1 MALHSAI
8 KGKLIS
14 VIGDEVS
21 MEEQI
26 CDLFRILDFTLL
38 EGHLRRIPFGRRW
51 RNQQK
56 SSSKFYGCR

>member
-21 MEEQI
+21 SMTQDNEKIE
-26 CDLFRILDFTLL
+26 F
-38 EGHLRRIPFGRRW
+38 
-51 RNQQK
+51 
-56 SSSKFYGCR
+56 

>member
-21 MEEQI
+21 SI
-26 CDLFRILDFTLL
+26 
-38 EGHLRRIPFGRRW
+38 
-51 RNQQK
+51 RNQDEEEK
-56 SSSKFYGCR
+56 TKNNFVLKMILRF

>member
-21 MEEQI
+21 KVIYVFQI
-26 CDLFRILDFTLL
+26 IYTYVYCFEKTINNWRYTYLCSKCEVRSRMCEDL
-38 EGHLRRIPFGRRW
+38 
-51 RNQQK
+51 
-56 SSSKFYGCR
+56 